1 MARKSKKNSLNKWKK
16 LRKETLEITQE
27 EFGRLL
33 GVSQATVTR
42 WEDPDQGPKGD
53 DTVKLDILNEAADED
68 LKALKNKI
76 QDEEFGIDA
85 VSLLLDSA
93 TKGKKNLKNVGH
105 ISGLLG
111 AGSVGLFGIG
121 GNLLRAGGAYGAYKL
136 LKKIFDSPDE
146 PKKG

>member
-1 MARKSKKNSLNKWKK
+1 MASKKKASSKCEK
-16 LRKETLEITQE
+16 LRKKLGLLQE
-27 EFGRLL
+27 EFGRLV
-33 GVSQATVTR
+33 GVSQATVAR
-42 WEDPDQGPKGD
+42 WEDTNQVPNRDM
-53 DTVKLDILNEAADED
+53 VKLDLLNEAADED
-68 LKALKNKI
+68 LKGLKNKI

-121 GNLLRAGGAYGAYKL
+121 GNLLRAGGAEGAYKL